1 MTVPTLSARERILT
15 TAHDL
20 FYRDGLRATGIDRII
35 SESGVAKL
43 TFYRHFPSKDM
54 LIKNF
59 LEYRHER
66 WMAWFI
72 DALGRHGARTGGG
85 LLPLVATMGE
95 WFADPAF
102 RGCAFINA
110 ASELG
115 SSSREILQIC
125 QRHKRDM
132 LGTVA
137 ALVPEGPAQTA
148 AASAAAVALDGAIVR
163 AQMTDSASA
172 LGGLRQ
178 LITALAQT
186 QALTKTPPLS
196 RTRR

>member
-43 TFYRHFPSKDM
+43 TFYRHFSSKDL
-54 LIKNF
+54 LITTF
-59 LEYRHER
+59 LAYRHER

-72 DALGRHGARTGGG
+72 DALGRHGARPGGG
-85 LLPLVATMGE
+85 LFPLVATMSE
-95 WFADPAF
+95 WFADPTF

-125 QRHKRDM
+125 QCHKRDM
-132 LGTVA
+132 QETIA

-148 AASAAAVALDGAIVR
+148 TASAAAVALDGAIVR
-163 AQMTDSASA
+163 AQMADSASA

-178 LITALAQT
+178 LITALTQT

>member
-1 MTVPTLSARERILT
+1 MTAPTLSARERILT

-43 TFYRHFPSKDM
+43 TFYRHFSSKDV
-54 LIKNF
+54 LIETF
-59 LEYRHER
+59 LAYRHER

-72 DALGRHGARTGGG
+72 DALGRHGARPGGG

-95 WFADPAF
+95 WFEDPVF

-110 ASELG
+110 AAELG
-115 SSSREILQIC
+115 SSSPEVLRIC

-132 LGTVA
+132 LDTIA
-137 ALVPEGPAQTA
+137 ALVAEGPTQADT
-148 AASAAAVALDGAIVR
+148 ASAAAVAVDGAIVQ
-163 AQMTDSASA
+163 AQMVDSASA
-172 LGGLRQ
+172 LSSLRQ
-178 LITALAQT
+178 LLM
-186 QALTKTPPLS
+186 ALTQTT
-196 RTRR
+196 TRAPQRLRARR